1 MMCNGANLRI
11 TPRLPKR
18 KNKCVEITPTF
29 IDVIQLRMFSE
40 RERASVVCWVVD
52 VLGLCKLVCYVR
64 TPPERRIQTLFLKRK
79 ILVKPKLATGV
90 LQCACMKFLYLP
102 QTENRGFYSTAFLPS
117 VFSVSLF
124 VQHVDVLLDSK
135 LILCFMRTILV

>member
-1 MMCNGANLRI
+1 MDTITTNQHPYFTIFLR
-11 TPRLPKR
+11 
-18 KNKCVEITPTF
+18 E
-29 IDVIQLRMFSE
+29 S
-40 RERASVVCWVVD
+40 
-52 VLGLCKLVCYVR
+52 VR

-102 QTENRGFYSTAFLPS
+102 QTENRSFYSTEFLPS